1 VDSVNNYMMHWN
13 SIYNEKKSQKSHKN
27 INAQLIIICSLS
39 AKSAFRMISEVSCDI
54 EDWGND
60 AENSVLLE

>member
-1 VDSVNNYMMHWN
+1 MK
-13 SIYNEKKSQKSHKN
+13 KKSQKSHKN

-39 AKSAFRMISEVSCDI
+39 AKSAFRMISEVSRDT